1 MSKEKE
7 HVEKTIQKTNDLETL
22 TQLKLGMKS
31 KTKQFL
37 LHSWHPSWLLLFML
51 LVVYIVLVLRTTF
64 YLLKK
69 HTWPSSMVIW
79 FTSTYLITGVEMKIQ
94 NLYFRLI
101 MMQTPTQGKSR
112 FSCLLPP
119 FINLGFLS
127 FQTVVFFLLEKMSIL
142 CFNVIVITFW
152 SYPTE

>member
-7 HVEKTIQKTNDLETL
+7 RVEKTIEKTNDLETL

-37 LHSWHPSWLLLFML
+37 LHLWHPSWLPLFML
-51 LVVYIVLVLRTTF
+51 LVVYIVLVLKTTF
-64 YLLKK
+64 YLFKK
-69 HTWPSSMVIW
+69 TYVTIIYGNMIHIYLFNYRGWNENTKSIFSTNNNTNTHTREVTC
-79 FTSTYLITGVEMKIQ
+79 F
-94 NLYFRLI
+94 
-101 MMQTPTQGKSR
+101 
-112 FSCLLPP
+112 LPP

-152 SYPTE
+152 SYLTE